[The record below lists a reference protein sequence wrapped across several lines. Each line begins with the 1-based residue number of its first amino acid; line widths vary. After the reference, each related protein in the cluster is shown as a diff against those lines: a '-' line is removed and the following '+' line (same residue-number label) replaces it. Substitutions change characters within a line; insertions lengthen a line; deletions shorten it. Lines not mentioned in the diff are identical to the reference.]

1 MCKSE
6 DNLPGLLLSFYPM
19 DLWVSNLG
27 FSGLGTSAIIHLS
40 YVAGP
45 GCTSL
50 PDTKNL
56 HYALEIIGS
65 KLFFFCFHGES
76 KFYVSGG
83 IYFVALLLCWL
94 SFCSVFMDLCFSF
107 MCMFRPECI
116 YVDSMCNSLQKP
128 GEGARSPGIGVR
140 GSRELPNVGARNRTQ
155 SSSRQQISHLS
166 SPPVCLRQGL
176 HVTRASFELAM

>member
-1 MCKSE
+1 
-6 DNLPGLLLSFYPM
+6 
-19 DLWVSNLG
+19 
-27 FSGLGTSAIIHLS
+27 
-40 YVAGP
+40 
-45 GCTSL
+45 
-50 PDTKNL
+50 
-56 HYALEIIGS
+56 
-65 KLFFFCFHGES
+65 
-76 KFYVSGG
+76 
-83 IYFVALLLCWL
+83 
-94 SFCSVFMDLCFSF
+94 